1 MKDVARMGGVLSV
14 LCGLSGFALS
24 YLKMVTASGIDEQVL
39 TYVQG
44 PALEGVFPDA
54 DNEPIADRRVFGLP
68 DGGKTTVFPVMRGG
82 ELAAVALEAA
92 GKGYGGP
99 IGVMVGFNIADDS
112 LAGIGVTTLKE
123 TPGLGMRIAEPGF
136 TAQFPA
142 QKLPVGLKDSGGAVD
157 AVSGATI
164 SSQGAVEAVNRAA
177 GHYAAL
183 KAEILAAWGK
193 VASGG
198 KQ

>member
-1 MKDVARMGGVLSV
+1 MKDVARMVVVLSV

-193 VASGG
+193 AASGG